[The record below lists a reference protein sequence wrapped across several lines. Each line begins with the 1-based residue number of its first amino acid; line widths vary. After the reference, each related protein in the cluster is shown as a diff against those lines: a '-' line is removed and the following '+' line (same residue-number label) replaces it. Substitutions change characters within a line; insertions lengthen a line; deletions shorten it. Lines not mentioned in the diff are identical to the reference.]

1 MAGDEVGLAESVGGG
16 VADGEAV
23 GGRSLGDEAAGR
35 ELAGASGGEVAAES
49 AIDAAGGGAATG
61 GAVAD
66 SVDGAEVAGGAVAD
80 SAGSTGAGVEVAVA
94 DGAGNGGEL
103 AGEAVAADAW
113 GESSDGE
120 VAAGAIADA
129 ADGESTELTA
139 EETGE
144 AAATQANPARTKRT
158 PPLIGPPP
166 EKARL
171 IGRARIRARRGRYRA
186 RRVASR
192 HRTAVAVLTG
202 LLGVL
207 PATVGAGVVV
217 GWVGRMPVVHSADV
231 MPDQGYDPGIRGVA
245 VDGRLPD
252 APAPVPLP
260 AYDLPDGPLGI
271 PATALA
277 AYRHAG
283 DVLGKEQPACHIDWA
298 LVASIGRIESDHA
311 RGGYVDAAG
320 TTLQPIL
327 GPQLNGTGPF
337 AAIPDTDHGVLDQ
350 DPVWDRAVGPFQFI
364 PATWRTYAADGN
376 GDGKADPG
384 NLFDSSL
391 AAARYL
397 CSGGLDLANPDQLR
411 TAIYRYNNSDAY
423 VTTVILW
430 AEAYR
435 KGVAQ
440 VPDSPGPATASSAPP
455 ASPGERPRTTD
466 LPPVATGG
474 PSVTPTGLPPQN
486 SPSGTPPGS
495 TSGAPSTDSSTPTCG
510 SSTSTTPTS
519 TPPSTTST
527 CTSSSNGNPSSSA
540 TAPG

>member
-1 MAGDEVGLAESVGGG
+1 MRVPRRSRRSVRAEGSSAAGGQVEP
-16 VADGEAV
+16 VADG
-23 GGRSLGDEAAGR
+23 GGGPVARVADGSIEEGAGEPAADGAGERVADGAAAAG
-35 ELAGASGGEVAAES
+35 A
-49 AIDAAGGGAATG
+49 
-61 GAVAD
+61 
-66 SVDGAEVAGGAVAD
+66 
-80 SAGSTGAGVEVAVA
+80 EVAVA

-103 AGEAVAADAW
+103 AGEAVAADAR
-113 GESSDGE
+113 GERSDGDG
-120 VAAGAIADA
+120 AGEAIADA
-129 ADGESTELTA
+129 TDAESSTELTA
-139 EETGE
+139 EGTVE
-144 AAATQANPARTKRT
+144 AAATHANVARTKRT

-231 MPDQGYDPGIRGVA
+231 MPDQGYDPGIRGVS

-283 DVLGKEQPACHIDWA
+283 DVLGKEQPGCHIDWA

-440 VPDSPGPATASSAPP
+440 VPDSPVPATASSAPP

-495 TSGAPSTDSSTPTCG
+495 TSGTPSTDSSTPTCG

-540 TAPG
+540 TATG